1 MKKTVLIYG
10 LSLALLAAFLQFID
24 YQSSIRTLS
33 TEWYIVILAILFT
46 GLGLWVGYKITNREI
61 ALPET
66 FVVNQKA
73 LDYLEI
79 SEREY
84 EVLELLSKGM
94 SNKEIAGK
102 LFVSVNTIKTHLA
115 HLYQKLEVTRRAQA
129 VQKAK
134 SLRIIP

>member
-1 MKKTVLIYG
+1 M
-10 LSLALLAAFLQFID
+10 LAAFLQFID
-24 YQSSIRTLS
+24 YQTSIRTLS
-33 TEWYIVILAILFT
+33 TELYIVALALLFT
-46 GLGLWVGYKITNREI
+46 GLGLWAGYKITYKEK
-61 ALPET
+61 APST
-66 FVVNQKA
+66 FEVNQKA
-73 LDYLEI
+73 LDYLDI

-84 EVLELLSKGM
+84 EVLELLSEGM

-115 HLYQKLEVTRRAQA
+115 HLYQKLEVTRRTQA